1 MTPTLLVVKAD
12 AKSEEFAPL
21 KLKSPTGQFLMKL
34 QQSHPH
40 LFSAAVEQQL
50 QNLAEEKKTAEIQA
64 RHSMNSESGS
74 VLYK

>member
-1 MTPTLLVVKAD
+1 
-12 AKSEEFAPL
+12 
-21 KLKSPTGQFLMKL
+21 MKL

-64 RHSMNSESGS
+64 GHSMNSESDS
-74 VLYK
+74 ILYK

>member
-1 MTPTLLVVKAD
+1 MMTTLLVVKAD
-12 AKSEEFAPL
+12 SKSETFAPL
-21 KLKSPTGQFLMKL
+21 RLKSPTGQFLMKL

-64 RHSMNSESGS
+64 GHSMNSESDS
-74 VLYK
+74 ILYK